1 MRDLLQLFNVVTTGK
16 ICKRPELAAR
26 ILPNIVKNSAILPGN
41 CQLQLSLAKLMADFV
56 ISRAAPIAILQQQTC
71 HYVQTTFAQMVCCLF
86 RALSR
91 LLKERHRQ
99 RQLPRARPYYPT
111 PMSHRLYQRR
121 QQCRCLQN

>member
-56 ISRAAPIAILQQQTC
+56 ISRAAPIAIL
-71 HYVQTTFAQMVCCLF
+71 
-86 RALSR
+86 
-91 LLKERHRQ
+91 
-99 RQLPRARPYYPT
+99 
-111 PMSHRLYQRR
+111 
-121 QQCRCLQN
+121 